1 MVFFGQLLHF
11 LPFFFVAKNFITCEW
26 APYEKENNYD
36 AEAAEDYDEDPSFQ
50 QRLTVK
56 KQVLQL
62 NECLELFTSTERL
75 GADDA
80 W

>member
-1 MVFFGQLLHF
+1 M
-11 LPFFFVAKNFITCEW
+11 NF
-26 APYEKENNYD
+26 D
-36 AEAAEDYDEDPSFQ
+36 AEAAEDYDEDPSSQ
-50 QRLTVK
+50 QRITIK

-62 NECLELFTSTERL
+62 KECLELFTSTERL

>member
-1 MVFFGQLLHF
+1 MKLL
-11 LPFFFVAKNFITCEW
+11 LAKCYIACEW
-26 APYEKENNYD
+26 EPAVKEAYFNTD
-36 AEAAEDYDEDPSFQ
+36 AAEECDEDASSLQ
-50 QRLTVK
+50 KTVLK

-62 NECLELFTSTERL
+62 SECLELFTSLERL